1 MEPWDLALRI
11 VLLGLCAIMLII
23 SVQAFRRA
31 KGKRMLW
38 VLVSFVGF
46 TALSLL
52 ALIGEINDDPAWE
65 MPNAVVLLLILIIGA
80 NYLALLK
87 D

>member
-11 VLLGLCAIMLII
+11 VLLGLCAIMLIV

-31 KGKRMLW
+31 GGKRMLW
-38 VLVSFVGF
+38 VLVSFIGF
-46 TALSLL
+46 TSLSLL
-52 ALIGEINDDPAWE
+52 ALIGEINDDPAWG

-80 NYLALLK
+80 NYLALIK

>member
-65 MPNAVVLLLILIIGA
+65 MPSAVVLLLILIIGA